1 MMNLVN
7 AVLVC
12 LGSFAFALGLLSVL
26 DNFNES
32 KNNRK

>member
-12 LGSFAFALGLLSVL
+12 LGSFAFAVGLIYVL
-26 DNFNES
+26 DEFNES
-32 KNNRK
+32 RNNRK